1 MSETLGVPQEML
13 MQVESFLR
21 EHGIPLEVTSGRNAT
36 VVVGRSSER
45 RESGPATLQ
54 SGGWIA
60 CPTAL
65 GMAGRVRIRPQQLG
79 MLLNLLDVKIKACSL
94 GCFK

>member
-1 MSETLGVPQEML
+1 MSESLGVPEEML
-13 MQVESFLR
+13 IQVEAFLR
-21 EHGIPLEVTSGRNAT
+21 EREIPLEVTTGRSAT
-36 VVVGRSSER
+36 VVVVRAPER

-65 GMAGRVRIRPQQLG
+65 GMAGRLRIRPQQLG
-79 MLLNLLDVKIKACSL
+79 MLLNLLDVKIRACSL

>member
-45 RESGPATLQ
+45 RESDPATLQ

-65 GMAGRVRIRPQQLG
+65 GMAGRLRIRPHQLG
-79 MLLNLLDVKIKACSL
+79 IVLILLDVKIKACSL